1 MTRNLII
8 TLSLIS
14 SLAASAA
21 DTLTQKMDTLLYT
34 PNASA
39 ININANRSNTSITV
53 TNIGGSGDNFFYET
67 GTSTR
72 IRIDE
77 QSRAHYSD
85 ITNLLIAESD
95 TKKLIVKFTSD
106 RNDDIAYTYNIPDPD
121 NRYVKTFLGAK
132 SSDFGITIKHT
143 GKTKWELVS
152 GGLGFGWVSPL
163 DSKPSMDVSM
173 WKSNELTWAIILG
186 VKMSHGPHALTTGLG
201 IDWRNYVTKGDR
213 YFHKDDDGK
222 ISLMPYEEN
231 MTKHRSRIKTF
242 SLQIPV
248 LYGFSFG
255 HRRNFGLEV
264 GPVLNF
270 NTGGSIKTQYTIG
283 SHDYSIKT
291 HKIHQ
296 KPVTVDVLGMVRYQ
310 SLGLYVRYA
319 PMEVLRTSTGL
330 DFKSISTGIM
340 LMF

>member
-1 MTRNLII
+1 
-8 TLSLIS
+8 
-14 SLAASAA
+14 
-21 DTLTQKMDTLLYT
+21 
-34 PNASA
+34 
-39 ININANRSNTSITV
+39 
-53 TNIGGSGDNFFYET
+53 
-67 GTSTR
+67 
-72 IRIDE
+72 
-77 QSRAHYSD
+77 
-85 ITNLLIAESD
+85 
-95 TKKLIVKFTSD
+95 
-106 RNDDIAYTYNIPDPD
+106 
-121 NRYVKTFLGAK
+121 
-132 SSDFGITIKHT
+132 
-143 GKTKWELVS
+143 
-152 GGLGFGWVSPL
+152 
-163 DSKPSMDVSM
+163 MDVSM

-270 NTGGSIKTQYTIG
+270 NTSGSIKTQYTIG